1 MLDLERLE
9 KLRLYRIPPGQVLF
23 AEGALRL
30 DYALPKRTEIILEGV
45 ENLPRD
51 RGVFLAMNHTDRFNY
66 WPLQYAMYRRGLRF
80 TATWVKGK
88 YYENDWMGRFMDS
101 MNNIPLPSRG
111 YIITTLF
118 RASIGRT
125 PSESEYR
132 SLRNLVDG
140 VATQG
145 EGKDEEAVQRLYA
158 SKGDGSAAGFLAW
171 FDGYFGQ
178 MIDHVVRLNR
188 KALGEKKLNV
198 LVFPQGTRSVRLSR
212 GHTGLIQMA
221 WHLGAAVV
229 PVGCSGSDH
238 VYPGNSPFAKG
249 GRIVY
254 RFGPA
259 LEVDG
264 PEFAPLRVREPF
276 QPLTR
281 EATELHGA
289 AFQAATDLVMQR
301 IETLVD
307 APYRFAEDLV
317 AESDERGVGRF
328 V

>member
-1 MLDLERLE
+1 MLDLHRLQ
-9 KLRLYRIPPGQVLF
+9 KLRLFRIPPGQVFF
-23 AEGALRL
+23 AEAALRW
-30 DYALPKRTEIILEGV
+30 DYLLPQRTEIVLEGT
-45 ENLPRD
+45 EHLPKD
-51 RGVFLAMNHTDRFNY
+51 RGVFLAMNHTDRYNY

-88 YYENDWMGRFMDS
+88 YYENEWMARFMDS

-111 YIITTLF
+111 YVITTLF
-118 RASIGRT
+118 RAELHRT
-125 PSESEYR
+125 PTEAEYR
-132 SLRNLVDG
+132 VLRDLVDG
-140 VATQG
+140 LCAPADLEKT
-145 EGKDEEAVQRLYA
+145 EMAVNRLFGTH
-158 SKGDGSAAGFLAW
+158 SGPAGFLAW

-178 MIDHVVRLNR
+178 MIDHIVRLN
-188 KALGEKKLNV
+188 KLALNEKKLNV

-221 WHLGAAVV
+221 WHLNRAIV
-229 PVGCSGSDH
+229 PVGCSGSDR

-259 LEVDG
+259 LEPDG
-264 PEFAPLRVREPF
+264 PEFAALKPQEAY

-281 EATELHGA
+281 EASDKHGA
-289 AFQAATDLVMQR
+289 AFRAATDVIMAR
-301 IETLVD
+301 IEQLVD
-307 APYRFAEDLV
+307 PQYRFAEDVV